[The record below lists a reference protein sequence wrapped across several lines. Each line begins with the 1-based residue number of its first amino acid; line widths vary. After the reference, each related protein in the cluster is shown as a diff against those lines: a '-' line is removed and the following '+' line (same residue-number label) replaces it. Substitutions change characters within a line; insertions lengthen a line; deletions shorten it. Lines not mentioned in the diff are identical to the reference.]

1 MYTKGIYKDTYKRSQ
16 RLDFTNKIISLTE
29 NTENQQIPYQ
39 QYSKVQLR
47 LIDSPGDGGEKNIK
61 VFLGMKALI
70 IVYDITN
77 YNTFKTISN
86 NIENAK
92 NIFYK
97 SKNDIISEDKLIK
110 QPDLFNEF
118 PILIVGNKS
127 DLNTEQKIKK
137 SEVDEFI
144 RNLKNENN
152 FSFINYYEI
161 SVKENKGID
170 NIFQDIIFSYFK
182 RKIYTT
188 NQNINNNE
196 INISFEEIEIE
207 KKDNED
213 NENINE
219 KNKIKKPSL
228 DKNMFIFHQMID
240 KMKKNVIKEI
250 NDLKDENIKEINRNK
265 KLEEKID
272 LITNNFNE
280 EKNELKEKINLFQ
293 NKTNA
298 LENELKNK
306 NKEIE
311 DLKNQLNEYILSNKD
326 ITLKFKIN
334 NESTNDE
341 ISINTKGETKISEVL
356 SMLYELCPSI
366 NNMDIK
372 GFCIEGK
379 KEEKIDEMKT
389 VHENKLVNGSLIV
402 LIV

>member
-1 MYTKGIYKDTYKRSQ
+1 MYTKGIYKDTYKKSQ

-29 NTENQQIPYQ
+29 NKENQQIPYQ

-152 FSFINYYEI
+152 F
-161 SVKENKGID
+161 
-170 NIFQDIIFSYFK
+170 
-182 RKIYTT
+182 RKI
-188 NQNINNNE
+188 
-196 INISFEEIEIE
+196 
-207 KKDNED
+207 
-213 NENINE
+213 
-219 KNKIKKPSL
+219 L
-228 DKNMFIFHQMID
+228 
-240 KMKKNVIKEI
+240 
-250 NDLKDENIKEINRNK
+250 K
-265 KLEEKID
+265 KLIG
-272 LITNNFNE
+272 I
-280 EKNELKEKINLFQ
+280 KNW
-293 NKTNA
+293 
-298 LENELKNK
+298 
-306 NKEIE
+306 
-311 DLKNQLNEYILSNKD
+311 
-326 ITLKFKIN
+326 
-334 NESTNDE
+334 
-341 ISINTKGETKISEVL
+341 
-356 SMLYELCPSI
+356 
-366 NNMDIK
+366 
-372 GFCIEGK
+372 K
-379 KEEKIDEMKT
+379 KK
-389 VHENKLVNGSLIV
+389 
-402 LIV
+402 

>member
-1 MYTKGIYKDTYKRSQ
+1 MYTKGIYKDTYKKSQ

-29 NTENQQIPYQ
+29 NKENQQIPYQ

-110 QPDLFNEF
+110 QPDSFNEF

-127 DLNTEQKIKK
+127 DLHSEQKIKK

-152 FSFINYYEI
+152 FSLINYYEI

-196 INISFEEIEIE
+196 INIE
-207 KKDNED
+207 KKC
-213 NENINE
+213 
-219 KNKIKKPSL
+219 NK
-228 DKNMFIFHQMID
+228 
-240 KMKKNVIKEI
+240 
-250 NDLKDENIKEINRNK
+250 RNK
-265 KLEEKID
+265 
-272 LITNNFNE
+272 
-280 EKNELKEKINLFQ
+280 
-293 NKTNA
+293 
-298 LENELKNK
+298 
-306 NKEIE
+306 
-311 DLKNQLNEYILSNKD
+311 
-326 ITLKFKIN
+326 
-334 NESTNDE
+334 
-341 ISINTKGETKISEVL
+341 
-356 SMLYELCPSI
+356 
-366 NNMDIK
+366 
-372 GFCIEGK
+372 
-379 KEEKIDEMKT
+379 
-389 VHENKLVNGSLIV
+389 
-402 LIV
+402 